1 MKILFLWLMAIL
13 LIIGSTNEANA
24 RSKKKKGKAKTEQQ
38 TDSVQK
44 KKKSVYD
51 KLFKDKKKHTVNKGT
66 ITVHQYEDKI
76 YLELPVELMGRD
88 FLVNSAIT
96 TASDI
101 SLAGTKA
108 AQSRYLII
116 DKTDSLILFR
126 DPKYNVRLN
135 EQDDNQEAAFALSR
149 SNAIYKAFPIE
160 GYTSDSTA
168 VVFNATSYFS
178 CSNKDVLNL
187 SGRSYG
193 GMLTIV
199 SASPQS
205 KTSFVDSAD
214 AFDNCISITQNC
226 TAKLSISIMGFVS
239 KEQPELTMSVQTTL
253 ALLSKEK
260 MNTREA
266 NPRVGTG
273 YIAYTDYRN
282 EKRFKKGYY
291 VTRRNITTQQPVV
304 FYIDTLIQDSWVKA
318 IQKSADEWNI
328 IFEDLGI
335 GKPII
340 IKPYEKGSTFRA
352 NNPMINTIA
361 FLNNNNSEVTA
372 YNVTDLRT
380 GEILS
385 TKIGVPRDLAVSVRR
400 NGVYQMAE
408 IDPRFR
414 TYYIADEVICENLT
428 ARMLKAFGLSL
439 GLATNLAGSAAYSPE
454 ELRSPEFTQKYGIT
468 ASVMDNVLYNYLAQP
483 GDKEKGVVLIVNK
496 PGVCDAFTLKYLYAA
511 IGENESDILKKW
523 AMEHDGDP
531 RYFYGKRSPAYA
543 TDPRCQNYDLGNDPI
558 AALDAQIS
566 HVKYIVKNS
575 PDWFHDDNIPNDYRE
590 LFPDF
595 VIIELINKTLSPVS
609 SYIGGIYINEANEK
623 SSVPSYKSVPVDM
636 QRKVL
641 QKIFSTFY
649 DLKWLDS
656 NTDFLRLGGA
666 NPEISTW
673 IYNNGYPMMSLMF
686 RLMRMGLSVEKSAKP
701 YTQEAYLN
709 DIEKQLFKES
719 LNGKPLSSPMISQIS
734 VYINSLKGMCPTLKA
749 IDKAVS
755 KGVTS
760 LTVNERNNHKLH
772 MLELPTTSSY
782 DVTYSKVYA
791 GMEPTNSIN
800 FYSGTDIEA
809 VCYDKLKSARRHLMQ
824 ARSLARNDIE
834 RGKCD
839 YLITMIERVL

>member
-483 GDKEKGVVLIVNK
+483 GDKEKGVVLIVDK

-511 IGENESDILKKW
+511 TSENESDMLKKW

-531 RYFYGKRSPAYA
+531 RYFSLCYRPAL
-543 TDPRCQNYDLGNDPI
+543 P
-558 AALDAQIS
+558 
-566 HVKYIVKNS
+566 
-575 PDWFHDDNIPNDYRE
+575 
-590 LFPDF
+590 
-595 VIIELINKTLSPVS
+595 
-609 SYIGGIYINEANEK
+609 
-623 SSVPSYKSVPVDM
+623 
-636 QRKVL
+636 
-641 QKIFSTFY
+641 
-649 DLKWLDS
+649 
-656 NTDFLRLGGA
+656 
-666 NPEISTW
+666 
-673 IYNNGYPMMSLMF
+673 
-686 RLMRMGLSVEKSAKP
+686 
-701 YTQEAYLN
+701 
-709 DIEKQLFKES
+709 
-719 LNGKPLSSPMISQIS
+719 
-734 VYINSLKGMCPTLKA
+734 
-749 IDKAVS
+749 
-755 KGVTS
+755 
-760 LTVNERNNHKLH
+760 KL
-772 MLELPTTSSY
+772 
-782 DVTYSKVYA
+782 
-791 GMEPTNSIN
+791 
-800 FYSGTDIEA
+800 
-809 VCYDKLKSARRHLMQ
+809 
-824 ARSLARNDIE
+824 
-834 RGKCD
+834 
-839 YLITMIERVL
+839 

>member
-205 KTSFVDSAD
+205 KTSFVDSVD

-483 GDKEKGVVLIVNK
+483 GDKEKGVVLIVDK

-511 IGENESDILKKW
+511 TSENESDMLKKW

-558 AALDAQIS
+558 ASLDAQIA
-566 HVKYIVKNS
+566 HVKYVVKNS
-575 PDWFHDDNIPNDYRE
+575 PAWF
-590 LFPDF
+590 L
-595 VIIELINKTLSPVS
+595 
-609 SYIGGIYINEANEK
+609 
-623 SSVPSYKSVPVDM
+623 
-636 QRKVL
+636 
-641 QKIFSTFY
+641 
-649 DLKWLDS
+649 
-656 NTDFLRLGGA
+656 
-666 NPEISTW
+666 
-673 IYNNGYPMMSLMF
+673 
-686 RLMRMGLSVEKSAKP
+686 
-701 YTQEAYLN
+701 
-709 DIEKQLFKES
+709 
-719 LNGKPLSSPMISQIS
+719 
-734 VYINSLKGMCPTLKA
+734 
-749 IDKAVS
+749 
-755 KGVTS
+755 
-760 LTVNERNNHKLH
+760 
-772 MLELPTTSSY
+772 
-782 DVTYSKVYA
+782 
-791 GMEPTNSIN
+791 
-800 FYSGTDIEA
+800 
-809 VCYDKLKSARRHLMQ
+809 
-824 ARSLARNDIE
+824 
-834 RGKCD
+834 
-839 YLITMIERVL
+839 